1 MAKKPTDESKG
12 KEVEVVVDQTE
23 LDAQFK
29 EEKKDSK
36 AVNSSLKEV
45 IENLKD
51 QTEQGK
57 KVAQGQL
64 DLAEMDKKIAALQ
77 GGLLGASTENAAALR
92 EQFTALKEA
101 ITASGGVSTP
111 DQTDMIDSL
120 KEGVESEEEKREK
133 KKQLEMQNSALGKLS
148 AGLEGFDKT
157 LNGMLD
163 GAGKAAF
170 GFGALALLFNPQ
182 LFLDGVFFVAD
193 ILAEAFNALGAL
205 LTGDVLGFLGI
216 FGDNFIAFT
225 GILIAL
231 AIKFKVITKISD
243 GIKKAQ
249 ELYQKA
255 LALTQS
261 KFALKAKEL
270 MKSFGAKTGITKA
283 LVGLKKA
290 AMAMRAKVVAQAK
303 GMLASAKS
311 LGVKGMIKKLV
322 FAAKA
327 LRAKI
332 VASSAGLLTSAKT
345 LALGALKKLSFAA
358 GALKGA
364 MLAASKGLLSF
375 LAPIAVAIK
384 GFVIAGAVAAK
395 GLVLA
400 AAPLLAAA
408 APFLAIA
415 AGIALVIGGIVSAF
429 RNVKKRFES
438 TGSILETIGGFIL
451 DIVTFPAT
459 FLKNVIGSIAGFF
472 GFDGLA
478 KAIKDFSITD
488 FILGGIKKVIGFVK
502 NLFTFE
508 MPKFNFSIVD
518 SILDF
523 FGMIKDAILD
533 FIPSWDEIKAK
544 LNPFNWFSGKDDKE
558 EEKQVTKAK
567 KSAAEKRETAVENAA
582 ESVALEIESSTDS
595 EKRQRG
601 GPTQQRKKDVGAPAP
616 IIEFN
621 PNQVMTAENRFD
633 QQGKDYNDDLRSLI
647 EGQDSPELQ
656 EAKTVLVES
665 QKDLE
670 DYKERQSFTAFPDS
684 PELQASET
692 KYYESVI
699 KENTA
704 TVQQLEKE
712 KEQATKQ
719 TAERKTAADQESSIQ
734 KMIPQPAVAQE
745 PFVESVTEEVMR
757 DNVMQPVD
765 FSGFSTMFERAG
777 GFISGLFTKDTP
789 AETPVAIE
797 NQKVITEKESEEDE
811 MNRLVDAYN
820 KEQTARIMND
830 PDSPINTVQIENPDN
845 QAIPKPEINLAA
857 PEMPEKI
864 VQPAVLSEEPMADKF
879 KGLFTGNADK
889 RVVPRIPKTAAMVA
903 KIPEIESSTPQL
915 PATGITPESIV
926 NNTVSEVQNVSQRNE
941 APSKLTQIISEKYG
955 LSPEKVQAMMSAM
968 QKSSP
973 LISMGKSLFSKASGF
988 IGKMFG
994 GDDSPEAVQQAMITP
1009 AEQSTEVLLPNS
1021 PVNQLRDTQVESIGL
1036 VAQEKKQEQA
1046 NNTATMVA
1054 VSGGKKV
1061 QSTNNVS
1068 SKTVNITND
1077 VSMDSLLR
1085 EFAYNPNG

>member
-92 EQFTALKEA
+92 EQFTALQNA
-101 ITASGGVSTP
+101 ITASGGVATP

-133 KKQLEMQNSALGKLS
+133 KKQLATQNSALGKLS
-148 AGLEGFDKT
+148 EGLKGFDKT

-182 LFLDGVFFVAD
+182 LFLDGVFYVAD
-193 ILAEAFNALGAL
+193 ILAEAFNALGAFIS
-205 LTGDVLGFLGI
+205 GDVLGFLGI
-216 FGDNFIAFT
+216 FGDNFAAFT

-261 KFALKAKEL
+261 KFVLKAKEL

-283 LVGLKKA
+283 LMGLKKA
-290 AMAMRAKVVAQAK
+290 AMAMRAKVIAQAK

-478 KAIKDFSITD
+478 KAIKDFNITD
-488 FILGGIKKVIGFVK
+488 FILGGIKKVIGFVAD
-502 NLFTFE
+502 LFTFE

-595 EKRQRG
+595 EKRKRG
-601 GPTQQRKKDVGAPAP
+601 GPSQERKKDVGAPAP

-621 PNQVMTAENRFD
+621 PAQVMTAPEPMPEREPVVIN
-633 QQGKDYNDDLRSLI
+633 
-647 EGQDSPELQ
+647 ETDSPELK

-670 DYKERQSFTAFPDS
+670 DYKERQSYTAFPDS

-692 KYYESVI
+692 KYYETVV

-704 TVQQLEKE
+704 KVQQLETPQE
-712 KEQATKQ
+712 EVTKQ
-719 TAERKTAADQESSIQ
+719 TAERKTAADQKSSIQ
-734 KMIPQPAVAQE
+734 KMIPQQAVAQE

-765 FSGFSTMFERAG
+765 FSGFSSMFEKAG

-789 AETPVAIE
+789 AETPAAIE
-797 NQKVITEKESEEDE
+797 NQKVITEKESEEDG

-820 KEQTARIMND
+820 KEQTARVMND

-845 QAIPKPEINLAA
+845 QVIPQPDINLTA

-864 VQPAVLSEEPMADKF
+864 AQPAVLSEEPMADKF

-889 RVVPRIPKTAAMVA
+889 RVVPRIPKNAAMVA
-903 KIPEIESSTPQL
+903 KIPEIESSTPAL

-926 NNTVSEVQNVSQRNE
+926 NNTVSDVQNVSQRNE
-941 APSKLTQIISEKYG
+941 APNSLTQYISEKFG
-955 LSPEKVQAMMSAM
+955 FSADKLQSM
-968 QKSSP
+968 TGQSP
-973 LISMGKSLFSKASGF
+973 LADIGSSLFDKASGF
-988 IGKMFG
+988 IGKIFG
-994 GDDSPEAVQQAMITP
+994 GDDSPEAVQQATITP
-1009 AEQSTEVLLPNS
+1009 ADQSNEALLPNS
-1021 PVNQLRDTQVESIGL
+1021 PVNRLRDTQVESIGL

>member
-12 KEVEVVVDQTE
+12 KEVKESKEVEVVVDQTE

-92 EQFTALKEA
+92 EQFTALQEA
-101 ITASGGVSTP
+101 ITASGGVATP
-111 DQTDMIDSL
+111 EQTGMIDSL

-133 KKQLEMQNSALGKLS
+133 KKQLEKQNSALGKLS

-170 GFGALALLFNPQ
+170 GFGALALIFSPET
-182 LFLDGVFFVAD
+182 FLKVVTRIIEFLQNAANAIGKLLDKD
-193 ILAEAFNALGAL
+193 IF
-205 LTGDVLGFLGI
+205 GFLQI
-216 FGDNFIAFT
+216 FKENFLSFTIA
-225 GILIAL
+225 IAVL
-231 AIKFKVITKISD
+231 AAKFKVITKISA
-243 GIKKAQ
+243 GIAKAQ

-261 KFALKAKEL
+261 KFVLKAKEL

-283 LVGLKKA
+283 LMGLKKA

-459 FLKNVIGSIAGFF
+459 FLKNVVASIAGFF

-478 KAIKDFSITD
+478 KAIKDFNITD
-488 FILGGIKKVIGFVK
+488 FILGGIKRVIGFVK

-508 MPKFNFSIVD
+508 MPSFDFSVTDI
-518 SILDF
+518 ILDLF
-523 FGMIKDAILD
+523 RMIKKAITD
-533 FIPSWDEIKAK
+533 FVPTWEEIKAK
-544 LNPFNWFSGKDDKE
+544 LNPFNWFSDDGDE
-558 EEKQVTKAK
+558 EEKQMVEAK
-567 KSAAEKRETAVENAA
+567 KSVEEKRETAIENAA
-582 ESVALEIESSTDS
+582 ESVALEVETSTES
-595 EKRQRG
+595 EKRKTG
-601 GPTQQRKKDVGAPAP
+601 GPTQERKKDAGAPAP

-621 PNQVMTAENRFD
+621 PEQVMTAENRFD

-647 EGQDSPELQ
+647 EGQDSPELK
-656 EAKTVLVES
+656 EAKAVLAER
-665 QKDLE
+665 KLDLE

-684 PELQASET
+684 PELQAEET
-692 KYYESVI
+692 KYMETAI
-699 KENTA
+699 KES
-704 TVQQLEKE
+704 TVIVEQLEKE
-712 KEQATKQ
+712 QEQATKQ
-719 TAERKTAADQESSIQ
+719 TAERKTI
-734 KMIPQPAVAQE
+734 
-745 PFVESVTEEVMR
+745 
-757 DNVMQPVD
+757 N
-765 FSGFSTMFERAG
+765 
-777 GFISGLFTKDTP
+777 
-789 AETPVAIE
+789 ETP
-797 NQKVITEKESEEDE
+797 
-811 MNRLVDAYN
+811 M
-820 KEQTARIMND
+820 
-830 PDSPINTVQIENPDN
+830 
-845 QAIPKPEINLAA
+845 KPEEAPKENLSFLERLFGATKNA
-857 PEMPEKI
+857 KI
-864 VQPAVLSEEPMADKF
+864 STP
-879 KGLFTGNADK
+879 FTGG
-889 RVVPRIPKTAAMVA
+889 M
-903 KIPEIESSTPQL
+903 S
-915 PATGITPESIV
+915 
-926 NNTVSEVQNVSQRNE
+926 
-941 APSKLTQIISEKYG
+941 G
-955 LSPEKVQAMMSAM
+955 LSPEQIQGMMEM
-968 QKSSP
+968 RKMESP
-973 LISMGKSLFSKASGF
+973 IAKIGGSLFDKASEF
-988 IGKMFG
+988 IGRMFG
-994 GDDSPEAVQQAMITP
+994 GDGETPEVAQQTIATT
-1009 AEQSTEVLLPNS
+1009 AEQSAEAYEALLPNS

-1036 VAQEKKQEQA
+1036 MSQEKQEA
-1046 NNTATMVA
+1046 ASNNNA
-1054 VSGGKKV
+1054 VMIAASGGKKV

-1068 SKTVNITND
+1068 SKTINVTND

>member
-92 EQFTALKEA
+92 EQFTALQNA

-111 DQTDMIDSL
+111 EQTDMIDSL

-133 KKQLEMQNSALGKLS
+133 KKQLEKQNSALGKLS

-170 GFGALALLFNPQ
+170 GVGALALIFSPET
-182 LFLDGVFFVAD
+182 FLKVVTGIIEFLQNAANAIGKLLDKD
-193 ILAEAFNALGAL
+193 IF
-205 LTGDVLGFLGI
+205 GFLEI
-216 FGDNFIAFT
+216 FKENFLSFS
-225 GILIAL
+225 L
-231 AIKFKVITKISD
+231 AIFVLAAKFKVITKISA
-243 GIKKAQ
+243 GIAKAQ

-261 KFALKAKEL
+261 KFVLKTKEL

-283 LVGLKKA
+283 LMGLKKA
-290 AMAMRAKVVAQAK
+290 AMAMRAKVIAQAK

-311 LGVKGMIKKLV
+311 LGKGMIKKLV

-332 VASSAGLLTSAKT
+332 VASSAGLLTTAKT

-429 RNVKKRFES
+429 SNIKKRFES

-451 DIVTFPAT
+451 DITTFPAT
-459 FLKNVIGSIAGFF
+459 FLKNVVASIAGFF

-478 KAIKDFSITD
+478 KAIKDFNITD
-488 FILGGIKKVIGFVK
+488 FILGGIKKVIGFVAD
-502 NLFTFE
+502 LFTFE

-518 SILDF
+518 SILEF

-544 LNPFNWFSGKDDKE
+544 LNPFNWFSDDGAE

-582 ESVALEIESSTDS
+582 ESVALEVETSTDS
-595 EKRQRG
+595 EKRKRG
-601 GPTQQRKKDVGAPAP
+601 GPSQERKKDVGAPAP

-621 PNQVMTAENRFD
+621 PAQVMTVPEPMPEREPVVIN
-633 QQGKDYNDDLRSLI
+633 
-647 EGQDSPELQ
+647 ETDSPELK

-665 QKDLE
+665 QTDLE
-670 DYKERQSFTAFPDS
+670 DYKERQSYTAFPDS

-692 KYYESVI
+692 KYYESVV
-699 KENTA
+699 KEITA
-704 TVQQLEKE
+704 KVQQLETPQ
-712 KEQATKQ
+712 EQATKP
-719 TAERKTAADQESSIQ
+719 TAERKT
-734 KMIPQPAVAQE
+734 VN
-745 PFVESVTEEVMR
+745 VTPM
-757 DNVMQPVD
+757 
-765 FSGFSTMFERAG
+765 
-777 GFISGLFTKDTP
+777 
-789 AETPVAIE
+789 
-797 NQKVITEKESEEDE
+797 
-811 MNRLVDAYN
+811 
-820 KEQTARIMND
+820 
-830 PDSPINTVQIENPDN
+830 
-845 QAIPKPEINLAA
+845 KPEEAPKENLSFFDRLLGTDKNA
-857 PEMPEKI
+857 KI
-864 VQPAVLSEEPMADKF
+864 STP
-879 KGLFTGNADK
+879 FTGG
-889 RVVPRIPKTAAMVA
+889 M
-903 KIPEIESSTPQL
+903 S
-915 PATGITPESIV
+915 
-926 NNTVSEVQNVSQRNE
+926 
-941 APSKLTQIISEKYG
+941 G
-955 LSPEKVQAMMSAM
+955 LSPEQIQGMMEMEMRKSPIVEMGSA
-968 QKSSP
+968 
-973 LISMGKSLFSKASGF
+973 LFDKASGF
-988 IGKMFG
+988 IGRMFG
-994 GDDSPEAVQQAMITP
+994 GNEETPEVTQQRIATV
-1009 AEQSTEVLLPNS
+1009 AEQSFEALLPNS

-1036 VAQEKKQEQA
+1036 MSQEKQEA
-1046 NNTATMVA
+1046 ASNNNAVMVA
-1054 VSGGKKV
+1054 ATGGKKV